1 MPKDRRDRID
11 PVRKRAGRTAELA
24 GFVSA
29 LGRKTRRNGLDPN
42 DRDVD
47 PALAR
52 RLRKVPPIEFDRI
65 LRDDED

>member
-1 MPKDRRDRID
+1 MPKHRRDRID
-11 PVRKRAGRTAELA
+11 PMRKRAGRTAELA

-29 LGRKTRRNGLDPN
+29 IGRKARKNGLDPN

-52 RLRKVPPIEFDRI
+52 RLRTMPPREFDRI